1 MQSLIL
7 LTMTHCHWM
16 HWCWH
21 SVVHMVPRAWM
32 WVWLILLLKFHQ
44 ELFIVFYLVMDVFL
58 SFGVLFATERRRV
71 FQVDSAVLTE
81 EVRH

>member
-1 MQSLIL
+1 
-7 LTMTHCHWM
+7 M
-16 HWCWH
+16 HVRWH
-21 SVVHMVPRAWM
+21 AWM
-32 WVWLILLLKFHQ
+32 LVSTSMIRLFLLLKFHQ
-44 ELFIVFYLVMDVFL
+44 ELLVVFYLVMDVFL